1 VCVEVNHKIDPKKDV
16 FINIMLS
23 GGKKLH
29 NCTGVKVPE
38 HLECYASETDPKG
51 YKIKCKSTCDTCL
64 PHGPVCASDHGHYPT
79 KCEASKQM
87 CKMYGKDKMDGIS
100 WMKCSDVSSRGYHA
114 GTTMLSATKGREA
127 TSMNV
132 VNFDSSMFHNYSD
145 ILVVVNVNRKNTGND
160 SHDAAIAWVENIT
173 SSEFTVYAR
182 ALDTDPMYVNYVVY
196 QKNIHTRTKGSLIG
210 DSVLVNNFKEAT
222 CTGDI
227 NEGEYIT
234 SKSPGQMVASLHH
247 HTAGNWQQTHASWI
261 EQNRKETDK
270 RRVCLRE
277 VTMSA
282 SVHTKWSVNWLKVGD
297 SSTFFNYNDKVN
309 VSAQERP
316 DPTGPLCK
324 SATFSHNRT
333 RVIISS
339 RKRTVS
345 SDDYKKSVSYSALQS
360 WIESYSP
367 STMRMCF
374 DYSNPNEN
382 IHNSNE
388 FEYIVF
394 DPTGN
399 HLNHSEP

>member
-1 VCVEVNHKIDPKKDV
+1 
-16 FINIMLS
+16 
-23 GGKKLH
+23 
-29 NCTGVKVPE
+29 
-38 HLECYASETDPKG
+38 
-51 YKIKCKSTCDTCL
+51 
-64 PHGPVCASDHGHYPT
+64 
-79 KCEASKQM
+79 
-87 CKMYGKDKMDGIS
+87 MYGKDKMAGIS
-100 WMKCSDVSSRGYHA
+100 WMKCSDVSSRGYQA
-114 GTTMLSATKGREA
+114 GTTMLSAMAEREA
-127 TSMNV
+127 TSKNV
-132 VNFDSSMFHNYSD
+132 VSIDSSMFHNYSD
-145 ILVVVNVNRKNTGND
+145 IIVVVNVNRKNAGND

-182 ALDTDPMYVNYVVY
+182 ALDTDPMFVNYVVY

-210 DSVLVNNFKEAT
+210 DSVLVIVNPLCA
-222 CTGDI
+222 CTANI
-227 NEGEYIT
+227 TEGEYIT
-234 SKSPGQMVASLHH
+234 SKEPGQMVTSLYHN
-247 HTAGNWQQTHASWI
+247 TMGNWYQTHASWI
-261 EQNRKETDK
+261 EQNGNK

-324 SATFSHNRT
+324 SATFSYNRT

-345 SDDYKKSVSYSALQS
+345 SDDYQKSVSYSALQS

-374 DYSNPNEN
+374 DYSNPNED
-382 IHNSNE
+382 IYNSNE

-399 HLNHSEP
+399 HLNHS